1 MSHGS
6 SSVAHHFED
15 LEQQNESVLLGMWLF
30 LATEVMFFGGL
41 FTAYVV
47 YRTMYSGV
55 FHEASRTLD
64 LYLGAGNTLVLLVS
78 SLTMATGV
86 YAAKT
91 GRKNL
96 LILMLVATIALGL
109 TFLGVK
115 AVEYGQKFE
124 HHLVPGPGFHWEGDN
139 PPHAQLFFVLYFVMT
154 GMHAFHMV
162 IGIAVMSMLLA
173 MAMLG
178 KFGPERYM
186 GVELGGLYWHFVD
199 IVWVFLFPLLYLID
213 RS

>member
-1 MSHGS
+1 MSHS
-6 SSVAHHFED
+6 SQVAHHFED
-15 LEQQNESVLLGMWLF
+15 LEQQNESLVLGMWLF

-47 YRTMYSGV
+47 YRTTYSEV

-64 LYLGAGNTLVLLVS
+64 LTLGTVNTLVLLVS
-78 SLTMATGV
+78 SLTMAMGV

-96 LILMLVATIALGL
+96 LPLMLVATILLGL
-109 TFLGVK
+109 AFLGVK
-115 AVEYGQKFE
+115 AVEYGHKFE
-124 HHLVPGPGFHWEGDN
+124 HHLVPGAGFVWPGDN
-139 PPHAQLFFVLYFVMT
+139 PPHAQLFFVLYFIMT

-162 IGIAVMSMLLA
+162 IGIVMMAMLLV

-178 KFGPERYM
+178 KFGPERCM
-186 GVELGGLYWHFVD
+186 GVELAGLYWHFVD

>member
-1 MSHGS
+1 MSHS
-6 SSVAHHFED
+6 SQVAHHFED
-15 LEQQNESVLLGMWLF
+15 IEQQNESLVLGMWLF

-47 YRTMYSGV
+47 YRTTYSEI
-55 FHEASRTLD
+55 FHDASRTLD
-64 LYLGAGNTLVLLVS
+64 LTLGTVNTLVLLVS
-78 SLTMATGV
+78 SLTMAMGV

-96 LILMLVATIALGL
+96 LPLMLAATIILGL
-109 TFLGVK
+109 AFLGVK
-115 AVEYGQKFE
+115 VVEYGQKFE
-124 HHLVPGPGFHWEGDN
+124 HHLVPGAGFVWPGDN
-139 PPHAQLFFVLYFVMT
+139 PPHAQLFFVLYFIMT

-162 IGIAVMSMLLA
+162 IGIVMMAMLLV

-186 GVELGGLYWHFVD
+186 GVELAGLYWHFVD

>member
-1 MSHGS
+1 MSHS
-6 SSVAHHFED
+6 SQVAHHFED
-15 LEQQNESVLLGMWLF
+15 IEQQNESLVLGMWLF

-47 YRTMYSGV
+47 YRTTYSEV

-64 LYLGAGNTLVLLVS
+64 LTLGTVNTLVLLVS
-78 SLTMATGV
+78 SLTMAMGV

-96 LILMLVATIALGL
+96 LPLMLAATIILGL
-109 TFLGVK
+109 AFLGVK
-115 AVEYGQKFE
+115 VVEYGQKFE
-124 HHLVPGPGFHWEGDN
+124 HHLVPGAGFVWPGDN
-139 PPHAQLFFVLYFVMT
+139 PPHAQLFFVLYFIMT

-162 IGIAVMSMLLA
+162 IGIVMMAMLLV

-186 GVELGGLYWHFVD
+186 GVELAGLYWHFVD

>member
-1 MSHGS
+1 MSHS
-6 SSVAHHFED
+6 SQVAHHFED
-15 LEQQNESVLLGMWLF
+15 IEQQNESLVLGMWLF

-47 YRTMYSGV
+47 YRTTYSEV

-64 LYLGAGNTLVLLVS
+64 LTLGTVNTLVLLVS
-78 SLTMATGV
+78 SLTMAMGV

-96 LILMLVATIALGL
+96 LPLMLVATIILGL
-109 TFLGVK
+109 AFLGVK

-124 HHLVPGPGFHWEGDN
+124 HHLVPGAGFVWPGDN
-139 PPHAQLFFVLYFVMT
+139 PPHAQLFFVLYFIMT
-154 GMHAFHMV
+154 GMHAFHML
-162 IGIAVMSMLLA
+162 IGIVMMAMLLV

-186 GVELGGLYWHFVD
+186 GVELAGLYWHFVD

>member
-1 MSHGS
+1 MSHS
-6 SSVAHHFED
+6 SQVAHHFED
-15 LEQQNESVLLGMWLF
+15 IEQQNESLVLGMWLF

-47 YRTMYSGV
+47 YRTTYSEV

-64 LYLGAGNTLVLLVS
+64 FTLGTVNTLILLVS
-78 SLTMATGV
+78 SLTMAMGV

-91 GRKNL
+91 GRRNL
-96 LILMLVATIALGL
+96 LPLMLVATIILGL
-109 TFLGVK
+109 AFLGVK
-115 AVEYGQKFE
+115 AVEYSQKFE
-124 HHLVPGPGFHWEGDN
+124 HHLVPGAGFVWPGGN
-139 PPHAQLFFVLYFVMT
+139 PPHAQLFFVLYFIMT

-162 IGIAVMSMLLA
+162 IGIVMMAMLLV

-186 GVELGGLYWHFVD
+186 GVEMAGLYWHFVD

>member
-1 MSHGS
+1 VSHS
-6 SSVAHHFED
+6 SQVAHHFED
-15 LEQQNESVLLGMWLF
+15 IEQQNESLVLGMWLF

-47 YRTMYSGV
+47 YRTTYSEV

-64 LYLGAGNTLVLLVS
+64 LTLGTVNTLVLLVS
-78 SLTMATGV
+78 SLTMAMGV

-96 LILMLVATIALGL
+96 LPLMLVATIILGL
-109 TFLGVK
+109 AFLGVK

-124 HHLVPGPGFHWEGDN
+124 HHLVPGAGFVWPGDN
-139 PPHAQLFFVLYFVMT
+139 PPHAQLFFVLYFIMT

-162 IGIAVMSMLLA
+162 IGIVMMAMLLV

-186 GVELGGLYWHFVD
+186 GVEMAGLYWHFVD

>member
-1 MSHGS
+1 MSHS
-6 SSVAHHFED
+6 SQVAHHFED
-15 LEQQNESVLLGMWLF
+15 LEQQNESLVLGMWLF

-47 YRTMYSGV
+47 YRTTYSEV

-64 LYLGAGNTLVLLVS
+64 LTLGTVNTLVLLVS
-78 SLTMATGV
+78 SLTMAMGV

-96 LILMLVATIALGL
+96 LPLMLVATILLGL
-109 TFLGVK
+109 AFLGVK
-115 AVEYGQKFE
+115 AVEYGHKFE
-124 HHLVPGPGFHWEGDN
+124 HHLVPGAGFVWPGDN
-139 PPHAQLFFVLYFVMT
+139 PPHAQLFFVLYFIMT

-162 IGIAVMSMLLA
+162 IGIVMMAMLLV

-186 GVELGGLYWHFVD
+186 GVELAGLYWHFVD